1 MSAVHISES
10 VFQHRAAASLVVFS
24 ICSGCALPSIVPD
37 MEFSDTHAVR
47 LEDGR
52 GPLSAQKTREVLSRL
67 KEGQDKNLL
76 ERHLAVEEAIAGSPL
91 IVGNKLTLLQDGPTT
106 YQAMFAAIRSA
117 KNHIN
122 LETYIFDDD
131 EVGQR
136 FADLLIEKQK
146 GGVQVNLIYD
156 SVGGMRTPKE
166 FFQRLTDSGIKVL
179 EFNPINPLALKK
191 GWQVN
196 QRDHRKLLIIDGQM
210 AFLGGINISSVY
222 SGGSFKQHT
231 KARPNGP
238 TWRDTHLQLEGPVV
252 AELQKL
258 FLETWGQQKADP
270 LPPKTYFPRLVN
282 KGSEIVR
289 AIGSAPDAPY
299 NLIYA
304 TFISAINS
312 AESQVHITNAYFVPD
327 QKLRT
332 ALKNAAQR
340 GVDVKLI
347 LPSTTDSWLVL
358 HAGQAHYDELLEGGV
373 KIYERRGA
381 LLHVKS
387 AVLDGVWSTI
397 GSTNLDWRSLLHN
410 QEINAVILGAD
421 FAAQV
426 EAVFQAD
433 LATSTP
439 ITLDEWRQR
448 SLNRRIKELLGR
460 MWAHWL

>member
-1 MSAVHISES
+1 MSAVHTSKS
-10 VFQHRAAASLVVFS
+10 VFQKSVTASLMVLS
-24 ICSGCALPSIVPD
+24 LCSGCALPRVVPD
-37 MEFSDTHAVR
+37 MKFSDTNEVR
-47 LEDGR
+47 LEDGH
-52 GPLSAQKTREVLSRL
+52 GPLSVQKSREILSRL

-106 YQAMFAAIRSA
+106 YQAMFAALRNA
-117 KNHIN
+117 RDHIN
-122 LETYIFDDD
+122 FETYIFEAD

-146 GGVQVNLIYD
+146 SGVQVNLIYD
-156 SVGGMRTPKE
+156 SVGAMNTPKE

-196 QRDHRKLLIIDGQM
+196 QRDHRKLLIIDGKI

-231 KARPNGP
+231 KVRPNGP
-238 TWRDTHLQLEGPVV
+238 PWRDTHLQLEGPVV
-252 AELQKL
+252 GELQKL
-258 FLETWGQQKADP
+258 FLNTWARQKADP
-270 LPPKTYFPRLVN
+270 LAPRTYFPPLTN

-289 AIGSAPDAPY
+289 AIGSAPEAPY

-312 AESQVHITNAYFVPD
+312 AESAVHITNAYFVPD
-327 QKLRT
+327 QQLRT
-332 ALKNAAQR
+332 ALINAAQR

-347 LPSTTDSWLVL
+347 LPSTTDSWPVL
-358 HAGQAHYDELLEGGV
+358 HAGQAYYDELLAGGV

-387 AVLDGVWSTI
+387 AVLDGVWSTV

-410 QEINAVILGAD
+410 EEINAVILGAD

-433 LATSTP
+433 LATSTQ
-439 ITLDEWRQR
+439 ITLEAWRQR
-448 SLNRRIKELLGR
+448 SLDRRIKELLGK
-460 MWAHWL
+460 MWAYWL